1 MTTLNATTKKGL
13 RFISQ
18 YNSSLMYNIYD
29 AYTRPSS
36 AKIRIY
42 NYWAQEAKKD
52 KIGDFKITAASSNFF
67 TVAWPTADGLR
78 VETAGNSYLIK

>member
-1 MTTLNATTKKGL
+1 MTTLNATTKKGQS
-13 RFISQ
+13 FINR
-18 YNSSLMYNIYD
+18 YNNSLMYNIYD
-29 AYTRPSS
+29 AYIRPSG

-42 NYWAQEAKKD
+42 SYWAQEAKKD
-52 KIGDFKITAASSNFF
+52 KIGDFKIIAASCHYF